1 MKSNKRAIGRL
12 ILKILSVIG
21 IVTVTL
27 MFVLALY
34 RMDGN
39 SMFPSVRDGDLA
51 VFCRLQD
58 CYSNDI
64 VLYKSN
70 GTKRVGRVIAV
81 PGQTVDFLKEGGY
94 EVDGNFLYDEVPYE
108 TYQEPDSSVEYPIT
122 LGDGEYFILNDFRS
136 DADDSRVFGA
146 VNKDDIIGKALYLF
160 RRRGF

>member
-1 MKSNKRAIGRL
+1 MKANKRAIGRL
-12 ILKILSVIG
+12 MLKILSVIVV
-21 IVTVTL
+21 VTVTL

-51 VFCRLQD
+51 VFCRLQN

-64 VLYKSN
+64 VLYEAY
-70 GTKRVGRVIAV
+70 GTKKVGRVIAV
-81 PGQTVDFLKEGGY
+81 PGQTVDFLKDGGY

-108 TYQEPDSSVEYPIT
+108 TYKESDSSVEYPIT
-122 LGDGEYFILNDFRS
+122 LGEGEYFILNDFRS
-136 DADDSRVFGA
+136 DANDSRVLGA
-146 VNKDDIIGKALYLF
+146 INKYDIVGKALYLF